1 MEQNHIIHKVV
12 IEVSVNNRKKAYEIK
27 DNISSF
33 LTMDVFPKLE
43 KHFNK
48 AQAKLKAHTLQ
59 ISRLSLEINQTG
71 ADLNAELESN
81 IITALR
87 EELSEKIIEG
97 SKQVTNTGNAD
108 DTNTDEQATI
118 SLLSEE
124 EKLLLSFIHF
134 IEKGYMP
141 WWNSSE
147 NKVSIFEPDSFKKMV
162 STKAFTAKMAFSLR
176 NPKVRERIIN
186 QLTDTQIEQICRVII
201 KTKDFNIVLKNP
213 IIKKVVQQSLTDR
226 KAIWS
231 LILSV
236 LIQSF
241 DHSDDV
247 LQNYIVQQS
256 VKMIPLLQA
265 SENEVAEEQIW
276 QAITAV
282 FPFIKERETARFVTL
297 RKQNDTDTD
306 KTAGINK
313 KNSPD
318 AIQKAVQ
325 KGAETETKPESESKF
340 ESEAKAARESKVEF
354 GDNLQDETLT
364 DDEVNGY
371 QVENAGLV
379 IIQPFMYNLFK
390 HCNLVDPVTNKL
402 TDPETGVHLLHYI
415 ATGKT
420 NQPESGML
428 FEKFL
433 CNIPFNQSIN
443 RHIKLSRKQKSEAAK
458 VIKAVQQN
466 WSTMKT
472 SSVGLL
478 QHEFF
483 QRPGKLMLADNQ
495 TLTIERK
502 TQDILLDKLSWGISM
517 IKLPWHNQFIFVNW

>member
-48 AQAKLKAHTLQ
+48 AQAKLQAHTLQ
-59 ISRLSLEINQTG
+59 ISRLSLDINQTG
-71 ADLNAELESN
+71 TDLNAELESN

-97 SKQVTNTGNAD
+97 AKQVPNTGND
-108 DTNTDEQATI
+108 NGMNTDEQAEI
-118 SLLSEE
+118 SLLGEE
-124 EKLLLSFIHF
+124 EKLMLSFIHF

-147 NKVSIFEPDSFKKMV
+147 KTISIFEPDSFKKIV
-162 STKAFTAKMAFSLR
+162 SAKAFTSKMMFCMQ

-186 QLTDTQIEQICRVII
+186 QLTDNQIEEICRII
-201 KTKDFNIVLKNP
+201 IQTKGLAIVLKNP
-213 IIKKVVQQSLTDR
+213 IIKKILQQSLTDR

-231 LILSV
+231 LILNV

-241 DHSDDV
+241 DHSDDI
-247 LQNYIVQQS
+247 LQSYTIQQS
-256 VKMIPLLQA
+256 VKTIPLLKA
-265 SENEVAEEQIW
+265 AENEVAEEQIW

-282 FPFIKERETARFVTL
+282 FPFIKETARFVTL
-297 RKQNDTDTD
+297 RNQNDTDTD

-318 AIQKAVQ
+318 VIQKTIR
-325 KGAETETKPESESKF
+325 KGAETGTKPGTASKF
-340 ESEAKAARESKVEF
+340 ESEAKAASKNEIEF
-354 GDNLQDETLT
+354 GDNLQDEPLT

-390 HCNLVDPVTNKL
+390 HCSLVDPVTNQL
-402 TDPETGVHLLHYI
+402 TDPETAVHLLHYI

-466 WSTMKT
+466 WSAMKT

-483 QRPGKLMLADNQ
+483 QRPGKLVLADNQ